1 MPCNSILSL
10 RPPVV
15 FLHRNKALRQTLQ
28 DCRTLLR
35 ESSAHPTP
43 CRELVMGEP
52 DFVGVKDASLH
63 GVGGIIVG
71 HRKPCK
77 PTVFRI
83 EWPPD
88 IKDAVLQTNMRGGGY
103 LTNLDLKMAGL
114 LFLWLVMEHVC
125 DITPG
130 THIALFSDNSP
141 TVSWVRRLAAKG
153 SKVAGQLIRA
163 LALRLKLCQVSPLT
177 PLHIAG
183 KHNAL
188 TDVPSWS
195 FGSKP
200 RWHCRTH
207 DAFLTMFNQMF
218 PLPSQNSWTNYHVSS
233 KTRMRVI
240 SMLRMKDSAM
250 DEWRR
255 LPRPGRPIGE
265 TGYPMS
271 GLWGWTLSFRASH
284 TAPKSDASAGSL
296 RGSVKADTDKD
307 ARSKATRYRRLSRPL
322 AKRSLWPATPIQQN

>member
-1 MPCNSILSL
+1 
-10 RPPVV
+10 
-15 FLHRNKALRQTLQ
+15 
-28 DCRTLLR
+28 
-35 ESSAHPTP
+35 
-43 CRELVMGEP
+43 MGEP

-71 HRKPCK
+71 HRKPCR

-88 IKDAVLQTNMRGGGY
+88 IQEAVLKTNERRGGY
-103 LTNLDLKMAGL
+103 LTNSDLEMAGL
-114 LFLWLVMEHVC
+114 LFLWLVMEDVC

-163 LALRLKLCQVSPLT
+163 LALRLKLRQVLPLT

-188 TDVPSWS
+188 TDVPSRS
-195 FGSKP
+195 FGSEQK
-200 RWHCRTH
+200 WHCTSH
-207 DAFLTMFNQMF
+207 DEFLTMFNHMF
-218 PLPSQNSWTNYHVSS
+218 PLPLKNSWTNYQVSF
-233 KTRMRVI
+233 KIYTRVI
-240 SMLRMKDSAM
+240 SVLRMKDSTM

-255 LPRPGRPIGE
+255 LPRSGRPIGE
-265 TGYPMS
+265 TGSPMS
-271 GLWGWTLSFRASH
+271 DLWGWTLSFRGPL
-284 TAPKSDASAGSL
+284 TAPKSDASAALPHGC
-296 RGSVKADTDKD
+296 GEEATGEDEQ
-307 ARSKATRYRRLSRPL
+307 SKATQY
-322 AKRSLWPATPIQQN
+322 